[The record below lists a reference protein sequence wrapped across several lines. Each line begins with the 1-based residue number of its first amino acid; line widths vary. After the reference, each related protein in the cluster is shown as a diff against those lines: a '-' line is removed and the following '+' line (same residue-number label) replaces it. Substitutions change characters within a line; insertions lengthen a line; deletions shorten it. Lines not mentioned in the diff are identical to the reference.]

1 MSETEWPTD
10 WFHREPLADASPYGP
25 PNSDHQQ
32 SDGGSIEWFPTETV
46 RPMESLDDGGIIII
60 GGFPTE
66 TVRPMESIHP
76 FEVLI

>member
-1 MSETEWPTD
+1 VPSE
-10 WFHREPLADASPYGP
+10 
-25 PNSDHQQ
+25 
-32 SDGGSIEWFPTETV
+32 SDGGIIEWFPTETI

-66 TVRPMESIHP
+66 TIRPMESIHP

>member
-1 MSETEWPTD
+1 LQQLPGGFVPSE
-10 WFHREPLADASPYGP
+10 
-25 PNSDHQQ
+25 
-32 SDGGSIEWFPTETV
+32 SDGGIIEWFPTETV

-66 TVRPMESIHP
+66 TIRPMESIHP